1 MVKEKWLLK
10 GVNVQ
15 TAGRNNWKMFL
26 YFHALNPSDVWFLF
40 DVIKSGFFFMFK
52 AAGLF
57 FSMGIVVNQEILHL
71 FFSQTK
77 ISHF

>member
-1 MVKEKWLLK
+1 MYGFCLMLLK
-10 GVNVQ
+10 V
-15 TAGRNNWKMFL
+15 F
-26 YFHALNPSDVWFLF
+26 
-40 DVIKSGFFFMFK
+40 FFFMFK

>member
-1 MVKEKWLLK
+1 MYHSSPAGGAVVVKEKWLLK

-40 DVIKSGFFFMFK
+40 DVIKSVFFFY
-52 AAGLF
+52 
-57 FSMGIVVNQEILHL
+57 V
-71 FFSQTK
+71 
-77 ISHF
+77 